1 MVGKIK
7 KLAPPEGRLSSFWH
21 GAVVIVI
28 GCLVVGCGYHI
39 RANGAPVGIEI
50 ESLAI
55 PLIESTSST
64 MGFEADLTEIIRD
77 EFISHAQVSLVP
89 VSNAQ
94 TVLTGTVYEITTDAL
109 TYDSRGVTV
118 EGYLKTYSVTSG
130 RRLKIKL
137 DMGLKETA
145 TGKIIWRDRKME
157 EKGTFAVGSDPLR
170 NRYNQQKA
178 LEEIARKLAKRIY
191 LKTMERF

>member
-7 KLAPPEGRLSSFWH
+7 KWDPPECRLFWPV
-21 GAVVIVI
+21 AVVFVI

-39 RANGAPVGIEI
+39 RANGLPVGVEI

-64 MGFEADLTEIIRD
+64 MGFEADFTKIIRE
-77 EFISHAQVSLVP
+77 EFISHAQVALVP
-89 VSNAQ
+89 VSKAQ
-94 TVLTGTVYEITTDAL
+94 TVLSGTIREITTDSL
-109 TYDSRGVTV
+109 TYDSRDVAV

-137 DMGLKETA
+137 DMRLKDRA
-145 TGKIIWRDRKME
+145 TGKIIWRDGGME
-157 EKGTFAVGSDPLR
+157 EKAGFAVGNDPLR

-178 LEEIARKLAKRIY
+178 IEEIARKLAKRIY